1 MKHYL
6 IIVVML
12 FCFFNTTAQVKSI
25 ELPDVDVKVGVLT
38 FPHFD
43 FYVTKENV
51 IIYNNDTI
59 KIHQIKE
66 FLHQPIKDY
75 GMEFTAYMYKYIHIL
90 ADKNVKYKL
99 IDSIKTEISSTNSS
113 KYIIYR
119 SNFEQEKTS
128 NIKGIKHKSPM
139 SFYSFLPP
147 EFLKTDEEIRIQ
159 DSISKEEYKLNPD
172 LLPVPSFDDPSWIP
186 VKSIERATYSIQQ
199 KIIDEVLNNKT
210 FNCYY
215 VTNEGLKIGSKQIN
229 LDKNNLERILLINDV
244 VFIKYTD
251 DLIYSNYIKFA
262 ELLQE
267 LKPNFTITNANYAE
281 VIELSYQI
289 QELHKKAKIKLCD

>member
-1 MKHYL
+1 MKQFL
-6 IIVVML
+6 IGIAI
-12 FCFFNTTAQVKSI
+12 FFSFLSTTAQVESI
-25 ELPDVDVKVGVLT
+25 ELPDVDMKIGVLALD
-38 FPHFD
+38 HFD
-43 FYVTKENV
+43 FYITKENV

-59 KIHQIKE
+59 KVHQIKE
-66 FLHQPIKDY
+66 LLHQPTEDFGIET
-75 GMEFTAYMYKYIHIL
+75 MAYMNKTIHIL

-99 IDSIKTEISSTNSS
+99 IDSIKTEISSTNTS

-119 SNFEQEKTS
+119 SNFEQKCS
-128 NIKGIKHKSPM
+128 YNIKGIKHKSPL
-139 SFYSFLPP
+139 SFYSFSPAK
-147 EFLKTDEEIRIQ
+147 FLKTDEEIRIQ
-159 DSISKEEYKLNPD
+159 DSILKKRYELNPD
-172 LLPVPSFDDPSWIP
+172 LPPVPSFDDPSWIP

-199 KIIDEVLNNKT
+199 KIIDETLNNKT

-229 LDKNNLERILLINDV
+229 LDKNNLEKILLINDV

-251 DLIYSNYIKFA
+251 DLIYSNYIKFI

-267 LKPNFTITNANYAE
+267 LKPNFTVTNSNYAE
-281 VIELSYQI
+281 VVELSYQI